1 MVYNGE
7 YRFVVDTGFTGDV
20 AVPPRLIPKLD
31 QKFLGY
37 DKFVLATKRVIDL
50 PVFQGWVQVMGK
62 RYKVKLVPGDEL
74 LGMKFLE
81 KIGSKLIVDFIKAE
95 VKLLG

>member
-1 MVYNGE
+1 
-7 YRFVVDTGFTGDV
+7 
-20 AVPPRLIPKLD
+20 
-31 QKFLGY
+31 
-37 DKFVLATKRVIDL
+37 
-50 PVFQGWVQVMGK
+50 MGK